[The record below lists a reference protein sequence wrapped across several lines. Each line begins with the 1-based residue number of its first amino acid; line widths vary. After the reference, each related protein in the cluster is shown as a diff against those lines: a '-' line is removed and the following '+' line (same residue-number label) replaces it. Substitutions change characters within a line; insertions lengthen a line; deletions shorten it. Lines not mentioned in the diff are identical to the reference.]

1 MPINKVKLGALSLVA
16 TLALSVGGYNMIEKH
31 EGVRYKPYLDSAGI
45 PTVCVGSTKA
55 VVMGKTVTKE
65 ECVRRFKEDSAVAE
79 KYVKSGVQRKITQ
92 LQYDVL
98 VSFVF
103 NVGGRAFTKSTLLR
117 ELNAG
122 RCDAAAAQ
130 FNRWVNVTKGGKL
143 VRVQGLVNRR
153 AEESLLFLSECPAWK

>member
-1 MPINKVKLGALSLVA
+1 MKFDKVKLGALSLVA
-16 TLALSVGGYNMIEKH
+16 TLALSLGGYALIEKQ

-55 VVMGKTVTKE
+55 VVMGKAVTKD
-65 ECVRRFKEDSAVAE
+65 ECVRRFKEDSALAE
-79 KYVKSGVQRKITQ
+79 KYVKQGVHREITQ

-103 NVGGRAFTKSTLLR
+103 NVGGPAFSKSTLLR

-122 RCDAAAAQ
+122 RCESAAAQ

-153 AEESLLFLSECPAWK
+153 AEESALFLSECPAWK